1 MIAARQT
8 LQELAT
14 RAEMTWDEVLTY
26 LDSPRG
32 RRVRRILAGTL
43 IVSVPL
49 VMRLP
54 GLRRSPIGRAVELVG
69 GTALLVKLAEAIRD
83 WERSEAAVVR
93 PA

>member
-1 MIAARQT
+1 MTTARRT

-32 RRVRRILAGTL
+32 RRLRRILAGTL
-43 IVSVPL
+43 IISVPL

-83 WERSEAAVVR
+83 WERSEAATAR
-93 PA
+93 SA